1 MRISDWSSDVCS
13 SDLIRVA
20 FLVQDGEQEHVALDG
35 IFADCYR
42 RWGGR
47 FSLIGP
53 CERHK
58 VPDVYWPWLA
68 SYDPDV
74 VYSYFHMDDG
84 AVLQLH
90 DRHSLSVDEALSIM
104 DRHRFDAHTYRPDD
118 GGERLAN
125 L

>member
-20 FLVQDGEQEHVALDG
+20 FLVQDGEQAHLALDG

-47 FSLIGP
+47 FSLIVP
-53 CERHK
+53 CERDK
-58 VPDVYWPWLA
+58 VPDVSWPWLA
-68 SYDPDV
+68 AYDPDV

-90 DRHSLSVDEALSIM
+90 ARLGPSDSEEQDRKSVVEDKRVSVRGKI
-104 DRHRFDAHTYRPDD
+104 
-118 GGERLAN
+118 G
-125 L
+125 